1 MSDTEVALVTG
12 ASKGIGKAIALR
24 LAEDGY
30 DIAVNYLTHEDEAKA
45 VSSEI
50 RNMGRNSSIYKMDV
64 SDHEMVQK
72 MVERI
77 SEELGSVS
85 VLINNAGVYQ
95 RATIDELSKEDWQ
108 RTIDVNLTG
117 CFNCAKAVIPEMK
130 SIGKGSIVNISSM
143 LAFKGTNHGAH
154 YAASKA
160 AIIGF
165 TKSLAQELSPHGIT
179 VNAVAPGAIE
189 TAIIA
194 YDSPADRKKREEITP
209 LRRVGQP
216 EEIASAVSFLVSK
229 DAKYITGETL
239 HVNGGFLMV

>member
-77 SEELGSVS
+77 SEELGSLS
-85 VLINNAGVYQ
+85 VLVNNAGVYQ

-130 SIGKGSIVNISSM
+130 RTGKGSIVNISSM

-160 AIIGF
+160 AIIGL

-216 EEIASAVSFLVSK
+216 GEVASAVSFLVSK
-229 DAKYITGETL
+229 EAAYITGETL

>member
-50 RNMGRNSSIYKMDV
+50 QNMGRNSSIYNVDV
-64 SDHEMVQK
+64 ADHEMVQK

-77 SEELGSVS
+77 SEEIGSVS

-130 SIGKGSIVNISSM
+130 RIGKGSIVNISSM

-194 YDSPADRKKREEITP
+194 YDSPADRKKREETTP

-229 DAKYITGETL
+229 EAKYITGETL